1 MKKIVLFLIASLLII
16 TVYSCGVVLVSENL
30 KYTPEPTSQTQST
43 FTSGR
48 EVYIVTYE
56 ISQSHITFDISEH
69 IKDSMNTITM
79 EIPVDKEYYD
89 SLIIGQDI
97 KDDFRIGS
105 LIMKGSWGSWKVSVK
120 DKRIEVI

>member
-16 TVYSCGVVLVSENL
+16 TVCSCGVVLVSENS
-30 KYTPEPTSQTQST
+30 PEPTPQTKST

-89 SLIIGQDI
+89 SLTTGQDI

-105 LIMKGSWGSWKVSVK
+105 LIMKGSWGSWEISVK
-120 DKRIEVI
+120 DKRIEVIQ